1 MGYNDPWSIW
11 PISDPWLTWPMTDD
25 LRIKIIAYPLHTYC
39 TNGRHVDDV
48 AMRNWKL
55 KRRLTHV
62 NATKLITVKS
72 HVFYRSNAERYW
84 NGSWNL
90 IDLMGQWFTRIHE
103 PCNPSI
109 FVDPF
114 DPWHTDGWPIVK
126 SATKYS
132 LTLYGYSKHAYYK
145 SKMADA
151 SHLENKKIALIPIRF
166 DRWPPNLAW
175 WRSVTF
181 LTLSNVK
188 NIELLKIQDG
198 GRTALSLCYVSAMVG
213 SIAT

>member
-114 DPWHTDGWPIVK
+114 DPWHTDPL
-126 SATKYS
+126 SS
-132 LTLYGYSKHAYYK
+132 LPPSTLWLF
-145 SKMADA
+145 MC
-151 SHLENKKIALIPIRF
+151 IPNTPTTNP
-166 DRWPPNLAW
+166 RWRTLA
-175 WRSVTF
+175 
-181 LTLSNVK
+181 
-188 NIELLKIQDG
+188 ILKIKK
-198 GRTALSLCYVSAMVG
+198 LP
-213 SIAT
+213 